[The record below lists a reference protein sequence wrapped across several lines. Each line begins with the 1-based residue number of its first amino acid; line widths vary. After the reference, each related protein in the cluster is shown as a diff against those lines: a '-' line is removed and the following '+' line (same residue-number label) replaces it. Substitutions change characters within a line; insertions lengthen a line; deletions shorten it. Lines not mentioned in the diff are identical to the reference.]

1 MPGHATAR
9 GWVRC
14 RISGCE
20 SEQANAMLNDP
31 IVPLLWKGQQWSTN
45 ANGGTY
51 TNRTLND
58 SRRDFPAVVSYG
70 PAFMDGRPSIVATY
84 PSATNPP
91 PVRYLILNFRMV
103 ARGVYLAYV
112 YLELPGTNQP
122 LLLFNVIE
130 DTLTPN

>member
-1 MPGHATAR
+1 
-9 GWVRC
+9 
-14 RISGCE
+14 
-20 SEQANAMLNDP
+20 MLNDP

-84 PSATNPP
+84 PSA
-91 PVRYLILNFRMV
+91 V
-103 ARGVYLAYV
+103 AEATRGPSGLSGSPSVV
-112 YLELPGTNQP
+112 GQ
-122 LLLFNVIE
+122 
-130 DTLTPN
+130 